1 MSQEEQEIIKAF
13 EPVIGI
19 AQELSTIRSDQRSVQ
34 GIEAARREQE
44 RLERQGISNRGGR
57 SGRNIQASVGSGARR
72 DGRSS
77 GGNYGSRYG
86 SGGYRSGGS
95 YYSPSYGRGGSSSSS
110 YGRSGTHESS
120 FPRQSSSGSRSSSG
134 SSGSSSKKSS
144 KEDAKKNDTKKT
156 INQLKNASI
165 EISKQIETIEQIAQ
179 NHTKKALNKDEVLK
193 KEREILGK
201 LSAQGYFATLSGS
214 LQNYTKAL
222 LAKSAEPS
230 DATLED
236 KNKSSSKDKKKEKK
250 TDESKQQDDGKS
262 LVARSL
268 EKGLPLLLSAV
279 LNAQV
284 EGRDAQQLMQV
295 IKESSTPLFGSP
307 EKIKSAIQAQELKYL
322 RIVQEFSNKP
332 EATRRA
338 DPENTHM
345 RNIITTLKTR
355 LPLEWIQKSEEWD
368 KLETKL
374 STPSSTP

>member
-1 MSQEEQEIIKAF
+1 MSQKEQEIIKAF

-77 GGNYGSRYG
+77 GGNYGSRHG

-179 NHTKKALNKDEVLK
+179 NHTKKALNKEEVLK
-193 KEREILGK
+193 KEREIFSK
-201 LSAQGYFATLSGS
+201 LSAQDYFATLSGS

-230 DATLED
+230 DATQED
-236 KNKSSSKDKKKEKK
+236 KNKSSGKAKNKEKK
-250 TDESKQQDDGKS
+250 ADESKQQDDGKS
-262 LVARSL
+262 LVARTL
-268 EKGLPLLLSAV
+268 EKSLPLLLSAV

-284 EGRDAQQLMQV
+284 DGQVAQQLMQV

-307 EKIKSAIQAQELKYL
+307 EKIKTAIQAQELKYL

-355 LPLEWIQKSEEWD
+355 LPLEWIQKGEEWD
-368 KLETKL
+368 KLEIKL
-374 STPSSTP
+374 QPPLSAP